1 MDVNPV
7 DLIAIALVVLAA
19 LLGFRSGA
27 LPQIGGLVGAVG
39 GGVLAVLALPWFE
52 QLLRDVDPT
61 IRPFLVLTG
70 LLVSVGVGETVGSA
84 IGRRMARALGTG
96 VLSAADRVGGTIFG
110 MAQALLVI
118 WLVGNIAA
126 IGPIPRLS
134 ELARTSTTVQA
145 LTDILPPVADV
156 AVEFGDLLD
165 ASGLPDVFVGFE
177 PLPAPEVDRPDDPK
191 ARAIA
196 ADAEASTVK
205 VSAGT
210 CGVGSVGSGFVIAD
224 GYVVTN
230 AHVVA
235 GADADAIRV
244 TDVAG
249 RIFDATPILFDA
261 SLDIALLRAT
271 RLDLPAL
278 RFASADPQ
286 RGAIAA
292 ALGYPGGGALTIVP
306 AAVSGHYA
314 ATGLDIYGDARVRRE
329 ILELRAA
336 IERGDSGGPL
346 VLENGTVGGVVFAE
360 SRTNEDVGYALSPV
374 AVAARVS
381 PGIGRTTPVDTG
393 SCLR

>member
-7 DLIAIALVVLAA
+7 DLVAIGLVVLAA

-27 LPQIGGLVGAVG
+27 LPQIGGLIGAIL

-52 QLLRDVDPT
+52 TFLRDVDPT
-61 IRPFLVLTG
+61 LRPLLVLTG
-70 LLVSVGVGETVGSA
+70 LLLAVGLGETVGSA
-84 IGRRMARALGTG
+84 VGRRSARALGTG
-96 VLSAADRVGGTIFG
+96 VLSAADRIGGTVFG
-110 MAQALLVI
+110 VAQALLVI
-118 WLVGNIAA
+118 WLIGNIAA
-126 IGPIPRLS
+126 IGPIPRLA
-134 ELARTSTTVQA
+134 ELAGSSTTVRA
-145 LTDILPPVADV
+145 LTAVLPPVSEV
-156 AVEFGDLLD
+156 AGEFGDLLD

-191 ARAIA
+191 ARVIA

-210 CGVGSVGSGFVIAD
+210 CGVGSVGSGFVVAD

-244 TDVAG
+244 SDADG
-249 RIFDATPILFDA
+249 RIFDAIPILFDA
-261 SLDIALLRAT
+261 SLDIALLRAV

-278 RFASADPQ
+278 RFASAEPP

-292 ALGYPGGGALTIVP
+292 ALGYPGGGPLTIVP
-306 AAVSGHYA
+306 AAVSGRYA
-314 ATGLDIYGDARVRRE
+314 ATGLDIYGDQRVRRE

-346 VLENGTVGGVVFAE
+346 ILENGTVGGVVFAE
-360 SRTNEDVGYALSPV
+360 SRTNEDVGYALSPI

-381 PGIGRTTPVDTG
+381 PGIGRTTPVETG

>member
-1 MDVNPV
+1 VDVNPI
-7 DLIAIALVVLAA
+7 DLVAIGLVALAA
-19 LLGFRSGA
+19 VLGFRSGA
-27 LPQIGGLVGAVG
+27 LPQVGGLLGAIG

-52 QLLRDVDPT
+52 EFLRDVDPT
-61 IRPFLVLTG
+61 LRPFVVLTG
-70 LLVSVGVGETVGSA
+70 LLLAVGLGETVGSA
-84 IGRRMARALGTG
+84 LGRRLARALGTG
-96 VLSAADRVGGTIFG
+96 VLSAADRIGGTLFG

-118 WLVGNIAA
+118 WLIGNIAA
-126 IGPIPRLS
+126 LGPVPRFA
-134 ELARTSTTVQA
+134 ELAGSSTTVRI
-145 LTDILPPVADV
+145 LTERLPPISEVAG
-156 AVEFGDLLD
+156 EFGDLLD

-177 PLPAPEVDRPDDPK
+177 PLPAPEVDRPNDPA

-196 ADAEASTVK
+196 AKAEASTLK

-244 TDVAG
+244 TDMDG
-249 RIFDATPILFDA
+249 RIFDATPVLFDP
-261 SLDIALLRAT
+261 SLDVAVLYAP
-271 RLDLPAL
+271 RLDLPGL
-278 RFASADPQ
+278 RFASAEPP

-306 AAVSGHYA
+306 AAVAGRYA
-314 ATGLDIYGDARVRRE
+314 ATGLDIYGDDRVRRE

-346 VLENGTVGGVVFAE
+346 ILENGTVGGVVFAE
-360 SRTNEDVGYALSPV
+360 SRTNEDVGYALSPI
-374 AVAARVS
+374 AVAGRVS
-381 PGIGRTTPVDTG
+381 PGVGRTTPVDTG
-393 SCLR
+393 ACLH

>member
-1 MDVNPV
+1 MEMNPV
-7 DLIAIALVVLAA
+7 DIIAIGLIILAA

-27 LPQIGGLVGAVG
+27 LPQIGGLIGAIL
-39 GGVLAVLALPWFE
+39 GGVLAVLSLPWFE
-52 QLLRDVDPT
+52 TFLRDVDPT
-61 IRPFLVLTG
+61 LRPILVLTG
-70 LLVSVGVGETVGSA
+70 LLLAVGLGETLGSA
-84 IGRRMARALGTG
+84 LGRRLAQALGSG
-96 VLSAADRVGGTIFG
+96 VLSAADRIGGTLFG
-110 MAQALLVI
+110 VAQALLII

-126 IGPIPRLS
+126 IGPIPRLA
-134 ELARTSTTVQA
+134 ELATSSAVVRE
-145 LTDILPPVADV
+145 LTDRLPPVSDV
-156 AVEFGDLLD
+156 AGEFGDLLD

-191 ARAIA
+191 AQAIA
-196 ADAEASTVK
+196 ADAEGSTLK

-210 CGVGSVGSGFVIAD
+210 CGVGSVGSGFVVGD

-244 TDVAG
+244 AG
-249 RIFDATPILFDA
+249 ADGRVFDATPVLFDA
-261 SLDIALLRAT
+261 SLDIALLRAPG
-271 RLDLPAL
+271 LDLPAL
-278 RFASADPQ
+278 RFASVEPQ
-286 RGAIAA
+286 RGSIAA
-292 ALGYPGGGALTIVP
+292 ALGYPGGGPLTIVP
-306 AAVSGHYA
+306 AAVSGRYA
-314 ATGLDIYGDARVRRE
+314 ATGLDIYGDQRVRRE

-346 VLENGTVGGVVFAE
+346 ILENGTVGGVVFAE

>member
-7 DLIAIALVVLAA
+7 DLIAIGLVVLAA

-27 LPQIGGLVGAVG
+27 LPQVGGLLGAIG
-39 GGVLAVLALPWFE
+39 GGVLAVLALPYFE
-52 QLLRDVDPT
+52 EFLRDVDPT
-61 IRPFLVLTG
+61 LRPFIVLTG
-70 LLVSVGVGETVGSA
+70 LLLAVGLGETVGSA
-84 IGRRMARALGTG
+84 LGRRLARALGTG
-96 VLSAADRVGGTIFG
+96 VLSAADRVGGTLFG

-126 IGPIPRLS
+126 LGPVPRLA
-134 ELARTSTTVQA
+134 ELAGASTTVRT
-145 LTDILPPVADV
+145 LTAVLPPVSEV
-156 AVEFGDLLD
+156 AGGFGDLLD

-177 PLPAPEVDRPDDPK
+177 PLPAPEVDRPDDPA

-196 ADAEASTVK
+196 ARAEASTLK

-230 AHVVA
+230 AHVIA

-244 TDVAG
+244 TDLDG
-249 RIFDATPILFDA
+249 RIFDATPVLFDP
-261 SLDIALLRAT
+261 SLDVAVLYAP

-278 RFASADPQ
+278 RFASAEPP
-286 RGAIAA
+286 RGAVAA
-292 ALGYPGGGALTIVP
+292 ALGYPGGGTLTIVP
-306 AAVSGHYA
+306 AAVASRYA
-314 ATGLDIYGDARVRRE
+314 ATGLDIYGDERVRRE

-346 VLENGTVGGVVFAE
+346 ILENGTVGGVVFAE
-360 SRTNEDVGYALSPV
+360 SRTNEDVGYALSPI
-374 AVAARVS
+374 AVAGRVS

-393 SCLR
+393 ACLH

>member
-1 MDVNPV
+1 MDLNPV
-7 DLIAIALVVLAA
+7 DLIAIGLVILAA
-19 LLGFRSGA
+19 ILGFRSGA
-27 LPQIGGLVGAVG
+27 LPQIGGLLGAIG

-52 QLLRDVDPT
+52 QILRDVDPT
-61 IRPFLVLTG
+61 LRPLIVLTG
-70 LLVSVGVGETVGSA
+70 LLLAVGLGETIGSS

-110 MAQALLVI
+110 MVQALLVI

-126 IGPIPRLS
+126 LGPIPRLA
-134 ELARTSTTVQA
+134 ELAGSSTTVRT
-145 LTDILPPVADV
+145 LTAVLPPVSEV
-156 AVEFGDLLD
+156 AGEFGDLLD

-177 PLPAPEVDRPDDPK
+177 PLPAPEVDRPNDPK

-196 ADAEASTVK
+196 ADAEASTLK

-244 TDVAG
+244 SDAEG
-249 RIFDATPILFDA
+249 RIFDATPVLFDA
-261 SLDIALLRAT
+261 SLDIALLRAA

-278 RFASADPQ
+278 RFASVEPP
-286 RGAIAA
+286 RGALAA
-292 ALGYPGGGALTIVP
+292 ALGYPGGGTLTIVP
-306 AAVSGHYA
+306 AAVSGRYT
-314 ATGLDIYGDARVRRE
+314 ATGLDIYGDTRVRRE

-346 VLENGTVGGVVFAE
+346 ILENGTVGGVVFAE